1 MKFFK
6 LPLWIKTAL
15 GSVAILL
22 LFGASTLFCIFNLS
36 SIAKTVGLSNSAS
49 QLAEHL
55 YMAQDHQGS
64 YLLQQEDAQAEAFKE
79 NIQRV
84 GELINKLKPQVQGTL
99 LLDPLQGLEANISK
113 YNQAFDSV
121 VNNTHQIKEIR
132 LSMTQA
138 YLEMTHLLAEKVKAL
153 LEEKKNNALISGEE
167 LSTYEQEL
175 LSITDRVY
183 TLMITTRL
191 HENNFF
197 MNGDPQDMD
206 RVITGLDA
214 SLEAFEEWSYI
225 VETLDDAQMKTYPE
239 IIRQAFADYSKPVFS
254 QMATL
259 WLDNQTITG
268 AMLAQKDV
276 GLQLIRTF
284 QSETADLVAVTKR
297 ESLRSVMVLL
307 ALGMVFGIGISI
319 LTGLQVSRP
328 IKNIVV
334 MLRDIAEGE
343 GDLTRRLNV
352 QRSDEL
358 GEQAKWFNLFVQ
370 KIQEMVRSVASIT
383 ESLNHSS
390 DTLSGLAGEM
400 STGAEQ
406 MKGRS
411 NTAASATEEMSES
424 VHSVAATIEQASA
437 NMTSIVDSAGEME
450 MTIQEI
456 AKSSENARHVTAR
469 TVSQTQTASQEVDQL
484 GQAADEIGQVTE
496 TITEISEQTNLLAL
510 NPTIEAAR
518 AGESGKGFAVV
529 ANEIKQLAAQTAE
542 ATCAIK
548 SRVENIQTATRGAVD
563 SIGAITNVIDEVND
577 IITSISEGIER
588 ESKSATT
595 IAANVAQASEGLSQI
610 NQLIAQSA
618 TKAENISD
626 DIVQVDQ
633 TAGQMAQGGAH
644 LDHNAKQL
652 LELSAQL
659 KTLIGR
665 FVID

>member
-1 MKFFK
+1 
-6 LPLWIKTAL
+6 
-15 GSVAILL
+15 
-22 LFGASTLFCIFNLS
+22 
-36 SIAKTVGLSNSAS
+36 
-49 QLAEHL
+49 
-55 YMAQDHQGS
+55 
-64 YLLQQEDAQAEAFKE
+64 
-79 NIQRV
+79 
-84 GELINKLKPQVQGTL
+84 
-99 LLDPLQGLEANISK
+99 
-113 YNQAFDSV
+113 
-121 VNNTHQIKEIR
+121 
-132 LSMTQA
+132 
-138 YLEMTHLLAEKVKAL
+138 
-153 LEEKKNNALISGEE
+153 
-167 LSTYEQEL
+167 
-175 LSITDRVY
+175 
-183 TLMITTRL
+183 
-191 HENNFF
+191 
-197 MNGDPQDMD
+197 MD

-276 GLQLIRTF
+276 GLELIRTF

-424 VHSVAATIEQASA
+424 VHSVATTIEQASA

-510 NPTIEAAR
+510 NATIEAAR
-518 AGESGKGFAVV
+518 AGETGKGFAVV

>member
-1 MKFFK
+1 MNFFK
-6 LPLWIKTAL
+6 LPLWIKTAF

-55 YMAQDHQGS
+55 YMAQDYQGT

-84 GELINKLKPQVQGTL
+84 SKLINELRPQVQGKL
-99 LLDPLQGLEANISK
+99 LMDPLEGLDANISK
-113 YNQAFDSV
+113 YNQAFDNV

-132 LSMTQA
+132 RSMTQA
-138 YLEMTHLLAEKVKAL
+138 YQEMTHLLAEKVKAV
-153 LEEKKNNALISGEE
+153 LEDKKNNALISGEE

-175 LSITDRVY
+175 LSITDRLY
-183 TLMITTRL
+183 TSMITTRL

-197 MNGDPQDMD
+197 MNSDPQDMD
-206 RVITGLDA
+206 RVIAGMGA
-214 SLEAFEEWSYI
+214 SGEAFEEWSYI
-225 VETLDDAQMKTYPE
+225 VETLDDAQMKTYPQ
-239 IIRQAFADYSKPVFS
+239 IIRGALANYSEPVFS

-259 WLDNQTITG
+259 WLDNQAITG
-268 AMLAQKDV
+268 AMLAQKNL
-276 GLQLIRTF
+276 GLELIRTF
-284 QSETADLVAVTKR
+284 QSETAGLVEVAKR
-297 ESLRSVMVLL
+297 KSLRSVMVLL

-319 LTGLQVSRP
+319 LTGLQVSHP
-328 IKNIVV
+328 IKNIVT

-343 GDLTRRLNV
+343 GDLTRRLDV

-358 GEQAKWFNLFVQ
+358 GEQAKWFNLFVE

-383 ESLNHSS
+383 DSLNLSS
-390 DTLSGLAGEM
+390 DTLSGLASEM

-406 MKGRS
+406 MKARS

-424 VHSVAATIEQASA
+424 VHSVAATIEQASD
-437 NMTSIVDSAGEME
+437 NMASIVHSAGEME
-450 MTIQEI
+450 VTIQEI

-469 TVSQTQTASQEVDQL
+469 TVSQTQSASQEVDQL
-484 GQAADEIGQVTE
+484 GRAAEEIGQVTE
-496 TITEISEQTNLLAL
+496 TINEISEQTNLLAL
-510 NPTIEAAR
+510 NATIEAAR
-518 AGESGKGFAVV
+518 AGEMGKGFAVV

-548 SRVENIQTATRGAVD
+548 SRVDNIQTATSGAVD
-563 SIGAITNVIDEVND
+563 SIGAITNVINEVND

-595 IAANVAQASEGLSQI
+595 IATNVAQASEGLNQI
-610 NQLIAQSA
+610 NLHITQSA
-618 TKAENISD
+618 TKAESISD

-644 LDHNAKQL
+644 LDQNARQL

-659 KTLIGR
+659 KTLVGR